1 MKIRTAKWPRTHQSN
16 GTPTVADPKPD
27 REHDAD
33 LEIGIDQAWAVLE
46 QVAKWI
52 VHAEGKASLTSPAPA
67 LSAAS
72 CSASSTGVS
81 STWRPPA
88 VAWFC
93 AALILASGL
102 CAAMS
107 LWPRVGRSREPVS
120 LLYFGEIA
128 RRYPDSPAP
137 YAAALTALLRE
148 PERLAEQIANQI
160 WANSLVAARK
170 FRWANIGLSVL
181 ISALLALGL
190 TCALLV

>member
-1 MKIRTAKWPRTHQSN
+1 VKIRTAKWSRTHQSD

-33 LEIGIDQAWAVLE
+33 LEIGIDQAWGVLE

-52 VHAEGKASLTSPAPA
+52 VHAEGKASLTIA
-67 LSAAS
+67 SAGVIGGVLFSVINGRQLDVATA
-72 CSASSTGVS
+72 CS
-81 STWRPPA
+81 
-88 VAWFC
+88 AWFC

-128 RRYPDSPAP
+128 RRYPDSPVP

-160 WANSLVAARK
+160 WANSLIAARK
-170 FRWANIGLSVL
+170 FRWANIGLGVL